1 MDIRNFIMVSFRSKK
16 IQTESS
22 LGEKIEA
29 KRKSQYI
36 TLEKAAQVLKIS
48 KDYLGYLE
56 IGEYEKLPGEV
67 YAKNFIRAYG
77 AYLGFEPEELM
88 QIYKRERTV
97 HKNIDSSGK
106 FIMKEPAKIISKLH
120 MISLPK
126 ILKNSLIFSVVLV
139 CLLYIGFK
147 VEAIITP
154 PELEIL
160 YPSVDI
166 LTKDKFV
173 TIQGRTLN
181 GTHVIINDQDVLIE
195 EDGKFSQK
203 INLRDG
209 INEIIITAKKD
220 HSKDNTVT
228 RRVVVQ

>member
-1 MDIRNFIMVSFRSKK
+1 MVSFRSKK

-22 LGEKIEA
+22 LGEKLEA
-29 KRKSQYI
+29 QRKSQYM
-36 TLEKAAQVLKIS
+36 TLEQAANVLKIS

-56 IGEYEKLPGEV
+56 KGEYENLPGEV
-67 YAKNFIRAYG
+67 YTKNFIKAYG
-77 AYLGFEPEELM
+77 TYLGLDPDELEH
-88 QIYKRERTV
+88 IYRRERTV
-97 HKNIDSSGK
+97 QKNLNTLST
-106 FIMKEPAKIISKLH
+106 FVMREPAKIISQFH

-126 ILKNSLIFSVVLV
+126 ILKNTFIFSIVLV

-147 VEAIITP
+147 VEAIISP

-166 LTKDKFV
+166 LTKDKFI
-173 TIQGRTLN
+173 TIQGRTLD
-181 GTHVIINDQDVLIE
+181 GTHVIINDQNVLIG

-209 INEIIITAKKD
+209 INEITITAKKD
-220 HSKDNTVT
+220 HSKDNSIT